1 MPGVKD
7 MLSVWWLRV
16 VVIDI
21 SCMRLEAWYEAP
33 AGLTNLLLFEIVAC

>member
-16 VVIDI
+16 VVVDI
-21 SCMRLEAWYEAP
+21 SYMHLEAWYEAP
-33 AGLTNLLLFEIVAC
+33 AVLTNLRLFESVAC